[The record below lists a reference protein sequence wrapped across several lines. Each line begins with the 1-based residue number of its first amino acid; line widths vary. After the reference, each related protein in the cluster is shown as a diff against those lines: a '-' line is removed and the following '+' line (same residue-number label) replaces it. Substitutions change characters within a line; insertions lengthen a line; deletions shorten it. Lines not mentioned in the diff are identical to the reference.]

1 MYVIYKILNNEW
13 SQGIKDNEKNCL
25 VFNIIKLYEW
35 IIKNY
40 HHEFIFPKDDESL
53 TLEILINFMNKIRDN
68 NLTMKDLIIK
78 INKMNVAKTDKSY
91 FSKNRN
97 LRSKEVSKEKDDG
110 IMVNLFGNKSYT
122 LQKLYNYMSI
132 KLFNIIYIIFS
143 QNDHYYHR
151 IFEKIKFG
159 VILSELFKIQY
170 DTISLFLNQ
179 ENIDTSILDN
189 YMAEVKIRLGLF
201 ETMMKLPTQYDD
213 IKLQFLQTDF
223 VNYMFKNMIYDFRKF
238 KTDYKKLTLEFLAF
252 KSSFVLRAEAIS
264 FLNIIFKR
272 NNNINGRT
280 KIDCFVYDE
289 IIRNIKVYN
298 FISSELMLIKKRG
311 KGNEVLSSLAFFN
324 MIISNNEREIIK
336 NMNLL
341 NASDY
346 FLYAIQK
353 DNSIKKL
360 YPFIS
365 RYIYRVEKGIE
376 YEK

>member
-1 MYVIYKILNNEW
+1 
-13 SQGIKDNEKNCL
+13 
-25 VFNIIKLYEW
+25 
-35 IIKNY
+35 
-40 HHEFIFPKDDESL
+40 
-53 TLEILINFMNKIRDN
+53 MNKIRDN

-78 INKMNVAKTDKSY
+78 INKMNIAKTDKYY
-91 FSKNRN
+91 FTKSRS
-97 LRSKEVSKEKDDG
+97 LRGKEISKEKEDPF
-110 IMVNLFGNKSYT
+110 IPNLFGNKSYT

-143 QNDHYYHR
+143 QNDHYYHK

-179 ENIDTSILDN
+179 ENIDTSVLDN
-189 YMAEVKIRLGLF
+189 YMAEVKIRMGLF
-201 ETMMKLPTQYDD
+201 ETMMKLPTQYDE

-223 VNYMFKNMIYDFRKF
+223 INYMFNNMIYDFRRF

-252 KSSFVLRAEAIS
+252 KFSYVLRAEAIS

-272 NNNINGRT
+272 NNNVNGRT
-280 KIDCFVYDE
+280 KIDCFIYDE
-289 IIRNIKVYN
+289 VIRNIKVHN
-298 FISSELMLIKKRG
+298 FISNELTLIKKRV

-341 NASDY
+341 NANEY

-365 RYIYRVEKGIE
+365 GYIQKVEKGIE

>member
-1 MYVIYKILNNEW
+1 MLDISY
-13 SQGIKDNEKNCL
+13 SQGIKNNEKNCL

-53 TLEILINFMNKIRDN
+53 TLEIIINFMNKIRDN
-68 NLTMKDLIIK
+68 NLTMKDLITK
-78 INKMNVAKTDKSY
+78 INKMIVAKTDKS
-91 FSKNRN
+91 FFDKNRN
-97 LRSKEVSKEKDDG
+97 LRRKEISKEKDDG
-110 IMVNLFGNKSYT
+110 IITNLFGNKSYT

-143 QNDHYYHR
+143 QNDHYYHK

-189 YMAEVKIRLGLF
+189 YMAEVKIRIGLF
-201 ETMMKLPTQYDD
+201 ESMIKLPEQYDD

-223 VNYMFKNMIYDFRKF
+223 VNYMFKNMLYDFRRF

-252 KSSFVLRAEAIS
+252 KFSYVLRAEAIS

-272 NNNINGRT
+272 NNNINART

-298 FISSELMLIKKRG
+298 FISNELTLIKKRG

-336 NMNLL
+336 SMNLL
-341 NASDY
+341 NASEY

-360 YPFIS
+360 YPFIMG
-365 RYIYRVEKGIE
+365 YIRRVEKGIE